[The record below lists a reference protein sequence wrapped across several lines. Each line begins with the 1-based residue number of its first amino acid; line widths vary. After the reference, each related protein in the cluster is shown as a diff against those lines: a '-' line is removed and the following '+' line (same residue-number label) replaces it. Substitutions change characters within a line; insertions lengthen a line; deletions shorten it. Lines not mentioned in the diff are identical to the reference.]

1 MTTTRIS
8 VPSVHCDH
16 CKAAIEGAAS
26 RAKGVQRAQVDL
38 STKQVTV
45 DYDSEVTDVGELV
58 GLIEAQGY
66 AVESFEEVSAS

>member
-1 MTTTRIS
+1 
-8 VPSVHCDH
+8 
-16 CKAAIEGAAS
+16 
-26 RAKGVQRAQVDL
+26 VQRAQVDL

-66 AVESFEEVSAS
+66 AVGSFEEVSAS